1 MAHRI
6 TYKPTGILLT
16 SRLGDLGIDV
26 DGKFIDVRLVDP
38 FGFDILAERYYA
50 AGGSVTLYD
59 FGSLIE
65 NYLRSSGSSFGS
77 FTLKLLNTDS
87 TLADSHTYRMLYCDR
102 YTVCTDVAAFLRENF
117 LTTLHFRRIAEGDDL
132 GLTLF
137 AMQGEDTTTTIHLT
151 YRNVGEAET
160 QLTAYTFPS
169 KATADRDGLMFLS
182 IEYAE
187 MMSTLCTRLGAK
199 PHAVEIVGF
208 TVRCGQRSVS
218 CYIDRSLRKG
228 ESFFF
233 RNCFNTLETL
243 NLPLTTKTKTDVSRS
258 TAVIN
263 TRSSFYNQR
272 TTQTHEV
279 QCGPLTSDEAEWI
292 AQFFSAYEVFRLVP
306 NHCDPSDPL
315 QVEAVLITDADCI
328 TSDSD
333 DKPNTV
339 KFTWRYADNR
349 PMEHFSASPSTFNE
363 TFDLT
368 HS

>member
-1 MAHRI
+1 MSHRI

-16 SRLGDLGIDV
+16 SRLGDLDIAV
-26 DGKFIDVRLVDP
+26 DGTFVDVRLVDP
-38 FGFDILAERYYA
+38 YGFDILSERYYA
-50 AGGSVTLYD
+50 SGGNVTLYD

-65 NYLRSSGSSFGS
+65 NDLRSSGGTFGKY
-77 FTLKLLNTDS
+77 TLKLLNADN
-87 TLADSHTYRMLYCDR
+87 TLADSHTYQMLYCDR

-117 LTTLHFRRIAEGDDL
+117 LTTLQFRRLAEGDDL

-137 AMQGEDTTTTIHLT
+137 AMQGENTTTTIHIT
-151 YRNVGEAET
+151 YRKQGEAET
-160 QLTAYTFPS
+160 YITDYTFPP
-169 KATADRDGLMFLS
+169 KATATQDGLMFLS

-187 MMSTLCTRLGAK
+187 LLNTLATRLNAK
-199 PHAVEIVGF
+199 PNDIEIVSF
-208 TVRCGQRSVS
+208 TVRCSQRSAT

-228 ESFFF
+228 DLFFF
-233 RNCFNTLETL
+233 HNCFNALETL
-243 NLPLTTKTKTDVSRS
+243 NLPMTGKTKTDVSRS

-279 QCGPLTSDEAEWI
+279 ECGPLTSDEAEWI
-292 AQFFSAYEVFRLVP
+292 AQFCTSYEVFRLVP
-306 NHCDPSDPL
+306 NLCDPDDPL
-315 QVEAVLITDADCI
+315 IPERVLITDADCV
-328 TSDSD
+328 TSDND

-349 PMEHFSASPSTFNE
+349 PMAHFTASPSTFSE

>member
-6 TYKPTGILLT
+6 TYKPMGILLT
-16 SRLGDLGIDV
+16 SRLGDLGISV
-26 DGKFIDVRLVDP
+26 DGTFVDVRLVDP
-38 FGFDILAERYYA
+38 YGFDILAERYYA
-50 AGGSVTLYD
+50 SGGSVTLYD

-65 NYLRSSGSSFGS
+65 NALRSSGGTFGS
-77 FTLKLLNTDS
+77 FTLKLLNADS

-102 YTVCTDVAAFLRENF
+102 YTVCTDVATFLRENF
-117 LTTLHFRRIAEGDDL
+117 LTTLQFRRLAEGDDL

-151 YRNVGEAET
+151 YRNVNEAET
-160 QLTAYTFPS
+160 HITDYTFPS
-169 KATADRDGLMFLS
+169 KATADKDGLMFLS

-208 TVRCGQRSVS
+208 TVRCGQRSVT
-218 CYIDRSLRKG
+218 CYIDRTLRKG
-228 ESFFF
+228 EIFFF

-279 QCGPLTSDEAEWI
+279 ESGPLTSDEAEWI
-292 AQFFSAYEVFRLVP
+292 AQLFTSYEVFRLVP
-306 NHCDPSDPL
+306 NLCDPSDPL

-328 TSDSD
+328 ISDSD

-339 KFTWRYADNR
+339 KFKWRYAEDR
-349 PMEHFSASPSTFNE
+349 PMEHFSASPSTFSE

-368 HS
+368 HN